1 MKIAIATDNGN
12 VAQHFGRCPAYT
24 LVEFADG
31 EVVGKEVIDSPG
43 HQPGFL
49 PGFLAKQGVSCI
61 IAGGMGWR
69 AQELFTAQ
77 NIKAVVGVAG
87 PVEQVIADYLSG
99 DLQSGESLCNHEFR
113 EEHHHGGTCEREQ
126 Q

>member
-1 MKIAIATDNGN
+1 MKIAIATDSGN

-31 EVVGKEVIDSPG
+31 EVVGKEVIDNPG

-49 PGFLAKQGVSCI
+49 PGFLAKYGVSCI

-69 AQELFTAQ
+69 AQDLFAAQ
-77 NIKAVVGVAG
+77 NIKAVVGVTG
-87 PVEQVIADYLSG
+87 PVEQVIDDYLSG
-99 DLQSGESLCNHEFR
+99 NLQSGESLCNHEFR
-113 EEHHHGGTCEREQ
+113 GEHHHGGTCEREQ